1 MFNHDFANP
10 GLLYLM
16 LVLPL
21 MVAFYIFRQRKDT
34 PDIKLSSLSV
44 FSGSEF
50 PFRLILKH
58 FSFAIKIIAIA
69 LLIIALA
76 RPQSTDSW
84 SETST
89 EGIDITIC
97 LDISGSMRAMDLKPD
112 RLEAAKNVASEFISG
127 RSSDR
132 IAIVAFSGESF
143 TVCPLTSDRAIAIN
157 QLNDLKFGMIEDG
170 TAIGMGLA
178 TSVNRLKDSD
188 AVSKVVILLTDGVN
202 NSGTIGPITAAD
214 IANEFGIRIYTIGI
228 GTQGTA
234 PIKVQTPFGT
244 RTQQMPVEIDEDVLK
259 EISEKTG
266 GMYFRATDNRSL
278 KEIYV
283 EIDKLEKT
291 ILDTQDYS
299 KKQEEYFI
307 FLLIGIALMLL
318 DKLLSLTIIKSLT

>member
-1 MFNHDFANP
+1 MFNYDFANP
-10 GLLYLM
+10 GFLFLL

-21 MVAFYIFRQRKDT
+21 IVVFYIFRQRKDT

-44 FSGSEF
+44 FSGSKI

-58 FSFAIKIIAIA
+58 FLFGLRLIAMA

-89 EGIDITIC
+89 EGIDITLC
-97 LDISGSMRAMDLKPD
+97 LDVSGSMRAMDLKPD
-112 RLEAAKNVASEFISG
+112 RLEAAKNVASEFING
-127 RSSDR
+127 RENDR

-143 TVCPLTSDRAIAIN
+143 TVCPLTSDRAIAVN

-202 NSGTIGPITAAD
+202 NSGTIGPLTAAE

-234 PIKVQTPFGT
+234 PIQVQTPFGT
-244 RTQQMPVEIDEDVLK
+244 RTQQMQVEIDEDVLK

-266 GMYFRATDNRSL
+266 GMYFRATDNQSL

-299 KKQEEYFI
+299 KKHEEYFI
-307 FLLIGIALMLL
+307 FLLIGIGLILL
-318 DKLLSLTIIKSLT
+318 DKVLSLTILKSLT

>member
-1 MFNHDFANP
+1 MFNYDFANP
-10 GLLYLM
+10 GLLYLL

-21 MVAFYIFRQRKDT
+21 MGAWYIFRQSKAN
-34 PDIKLSSLSV
+34 PDIKLSSLSM
-44 FSGSEF
+44 FSGSTL

-58 FSFAIKIIAIA
+58 ILFGVKMVAMAF
-69 LLIIALA
+69 LIIALA

-89 EGIDITIC
+89 EGIDITLC
-97 LDISGSMRAMDLKPD
+97 LDVSGSMRAMDLKPD
-112 RLEAAKNVASEFISG
+112 RLEAAKNVAAEFING
-127 RSSDR
+127 RQNDR

-143 TVCPLTSDRAIAIN
+143 TVCPLSSDRAFAVN
-157 QLNDLKFGMIEDG
+157 QLNGLKFGMIEDG

-202 NSGTIGPITAAD
+202 NAGTIGPLTAAD
-214 IANEFGIRIYTIGI
+214 IANEFGIRIYTIGV

-234 PIKVQTPFGT
+234 PIQVQTPFGT

-266 GMYFRATDNRSL
+266 GMYFRATDNQSL

-299 KKQEEYFI
+299 KKHEEYFI
-307 FLLIGIALMLL
+307 FLLIGLSLIFIE
-318 DKLLSLTIIKSLT
+318 KVLSLTVIKSLT

>member
-1 MFNHDFANP
+1 MLNYNFANP
-10 GLLYLM
+10 GLLYLL

-21 MVAFYIFRQRKDT
+21 MVVFYILRQSKDT
-34 PDIKLSSLSV
+34 PDIKLSSVSL
-44 FSGSEF
+44 FSGGAI

-58 FSFAIKIIAIA
+58 VMFALKILGLAFLILAI
-69 LLIIALA
+69 A

-89 EGIDITIC
+89 EGIDITLC
-97 LDISGSMRAMDLKPD
+97 LDVSGSMRAMDLKPD
-112 RLEAAKNVASEFISG
+112 RLEAAKNVAAEFING
-127 RSSDR
+127 RQNDR

-143 TVCPLTSDRAIAIN
+143 TVCPLTSDRAVAVN
-157 QLNDLKFGMIEDG
+157 QLNELNFGMIEDG
-170 TAIGMGLA
+170 TAIGMGVA

-188 AVSKVVILLTDGVN
+188 AVSKVIILLTDGVN
-202 NSGTIGPITAAD
+202 NSGTIGPLTAAD
-214 IANEFGIRIYTIGI
+214 IANEFGIRIYTIGV

-234 PIKVQTPFGT
+234 PIQVQTPFGT

-266 GMYFRATDNRSL
+266 GMYFRATDNQSL

-283 EIDKLEKT
+283 QIDKLEKT

-299 KKQEEYFI
+299 KKHEEYFL
-307 FLLIGIALMLL
+307 FLLIGLVLILF
-318 DKLLSLTIIKSLT
+318 DKVLSLTIVKSLN